1 MAPTPTATTTTVAD
15 PTVQLG
21 PGEGVAPSAH
31 VAGIPVTTT
40 IRAFGTHLI
49 LNGSIVTFSGVNAY
63 EIATVRGDNA
73 GCGGAMTD
81 AQLDQLFSSLP
92 PDSLV
97 RFWAFQ
103 GGLATDPATGQLDWG
118 PIDRV
123 FAAAEAYH
131 QRLIPA
137 ITDQGGTCDGQHW
150 QDPAWYDGGFRDVFN
165 DPSTTDGRGLTPLSY
180 WTYLQDI
187 VNRYKDSPAL
197 GMWEPISEAEAST
210 CPPQYQPTGCS
221 GHQTC
226 PSESAAASALRRFF
240 DTVGDEI
247 HTLDP
252 DHLVESG
259 LLGGNQCGIVNG
271 DFATV
276 SASPGVDVLAYHDY
290 YGATPPGS
298 PGWQADELR
307 VDQALALNKPI
318 IAGEVGIP
326 AGTGPGCVSVDERNT
341 ELSSKLQAFLQAGGS
356 GSLLW
361 DWTPDPAAPCSLN
374 IGPGDPVM
382 QAGGAVGTVG

>member
-1 MAPTPTATTTTVAD
+1 
-15 PTVQLG
+15 
-21 PGEGVAPSAH
+21 
-31 VAGIPVTTT
+31 
-40 IRAFGTHLI
+40 
-49 LNGSIVTFSGVNAY
+49 
-63 EIATVRGDNA
+63 
-73 GCGGAMTD
+73 
-81 AQLDQLFSSLP
+81 
-92 PDSLV
+92 
-97 RFWAFQ
+97 
-103 GGLATDPATGQLDWG
+103 
-118 PIDRV
+118 
-123 FAAAEAYH
+123 
-131 QRLIPA
+131 
-137 ITDQGGTCDGQHW
+137 
-150 QDPAWYDGGFRDVFN
+150 
-165 DPSTTDGRGLTPLSY
+165 LTPLSY

-210 CPPQYQPTGCS
+210 CPPQYQPTDCS

-226 PSESAAASALRRFF
+226 PSESAAASALRYFF

-276 SASPGVDVLAYHDY
+276 SASPGIDVLAYHDY

-318 IAGEVGIP
+318 IAGEVGIT
-326 AGTGPGCVSVDERNT
+326 AGTGPGCVSLDERNT

-361 DWTPDPAAPCSLN
+361 DWTPDPAAACSLN

-382 QAGGAVGTVG
+382 QVGGAVG